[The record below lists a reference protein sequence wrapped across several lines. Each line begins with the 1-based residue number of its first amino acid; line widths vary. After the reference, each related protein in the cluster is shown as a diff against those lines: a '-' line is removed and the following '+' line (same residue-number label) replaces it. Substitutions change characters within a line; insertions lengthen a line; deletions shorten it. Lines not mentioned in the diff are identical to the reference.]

1 MRRACLVFVIFALS
15 ISSTY
20 AKEIT
25 LSCKFCTGPAC
36 HDVPVVVDF
45 DNSAVTTHF
54 PIGPQRYR
62 AAITP
67 EYIQWGPGGAA
78 GLQDIRLNRLTG
90 ETVSQQIITGHI
102 VVGKCTEVQRRIG
115 D

>member
-1 MRRACLVFVIFALS
+1 MKKRLLAFAILALS
-15 ISSTY
+15 ISPTH

-25 LSCKFCTGPAC
+25 LSCKFCSGPAC

-45 DNSAVTTHF
+45 TNSIVTTHY
-54 PIGPQRYR
+54 PGGQQRYR

-67 EYIQWGPGGAA
+67 QYIEWAPGGNA
-78 GLQDIRLNRLTG
+78 GLYDIRLNRLTG
-90 ETVSQQIITGHI
+90 ETVSQTATGNI
-102 VVGKCTEVQRRIG
+102 VAGACTEAQRRMG